1 MRNYIITTRTENVW
15 SELWN
20 DTFRLKAKTAG
31 GAAAKARSI
40 IFGRLD
46 GDLSG
51 IREITITN
59 LSVIA

>member
-1 MRNYIITTRTENVW
+1 MKNYIITTRTESVW
-15 SELWN
+15 GELQC

-40 IFGRLD
+40 IFGRFD
-46 GDLSG
+46 DLSR

-59 LSVIA
+59 VSEV

>member
-1 MRNYIITTRTENVW
+1 MKNYIITARTENVW
-15 SELWN
+15 GELQC

-31 GAAAKARSI
+31 GAAAKARDI
-40 IFGRLD
+40 IFERLD

-59 LSVIA
+59 LSEV